1 MLKKVLNAKPEEW
14 TLFGK
19 NKRSLNFFW
28 ALLPKQGFLAKKES
42 EDYLKYSQH
51 FREAGG
57 AGVYV
62 ADTDGQIS
70 SWAKG
75 CDDAVIAATGV
86 PSARQYA
93 KCLTCIV
100 LSNPNDRSLIFPI
113 LQIRR

>member
-1 MLKKVLNAKPEEW
+1 MVHAVVS
-14 TLFGK
+14 
-19 NKRSLNFFW
+19 RYR
-28 ALLPKQGFLAKKES
+28 
-42 EDYLKYSQH
+42 D
-51 FREAGG
+51 EAGL

-75 CDDAVIAATGV
+75 CDDAVIAAAGV

-93 KCLTCIV
+93 KCLTCID
-100 LSNPNDRSLIFPI
+100 LSNPNDSSLIFPI